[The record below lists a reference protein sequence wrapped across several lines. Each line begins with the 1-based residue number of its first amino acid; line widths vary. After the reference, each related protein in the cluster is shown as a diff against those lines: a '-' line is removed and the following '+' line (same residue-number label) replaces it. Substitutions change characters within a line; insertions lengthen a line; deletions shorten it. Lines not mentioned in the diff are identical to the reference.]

1 MDEFSAGRQQPAKT
15 FQPWSACSSL
25 YGGGGPSPNSS
36 NSKKEDFLNRDGRN
50 RIKTGTFDAFFF
62 LFGRSLLS
70 LVGSPKMKLTPRILR
85 CHIGVMI
92 HWVRTGGS
100 VDVGKLVVAVTRWS
114 LGLS

>member
-1 MDEFSAGRQQPAKT
+1 
-15 FQPWSACSSL
+15 
-25 YGGGGPSPNSS
+25 
-36 NSKKEDFLNRDGRN
+36 
-50 RIKTGTFDAFFF
+50 
-62 LFGRSLLS
+62 
-70 LVGSPKMKLTPRILR
+70 MKLTPRILQ

>member
-1 MDEFSAGRQQPAKT
+1 MSFRQAG
-15 FQPWSACSSL
+15 SSL
-25 YGGGGPSPNSS
+25 QKLFSHGLRVALCTEVGGLHQTHQIQRRRIFSIETEETD
-36 NSKKEDFLNRDGRN
+36 SKRVYLRC
-50 RIKTGTFDAFFF
+50 FFV
-62 LFGRSLLS
+62 GRSLLS
-70 LVGSPKMKLTPRILR
+70 LVGSLKMKLTPRIPR